1 MGQDERF
8 GEEPRKALP
17 VSLNSTHSDT
27 TLLRPCD
34 REFKTKIVSYHMRH
48 LKFGQ
53 AIYWT
58 PLPLPSDNS
67 PCLTIVEWIYMEL
80 VIHITTT

>member
-1 MGQDERF
+1 MNVLERSLARLYLF
-8 GEEPRKALP
+8 WGAW
-17 VSLNSTHSDT
+17 SLNSTHSDT

-53 AIYWT
+53 AIYIG
-58 PLPLPSDNS
+58 PPS
-67 PCLTIVEWIYMEL
+67 PFHLTIAPV
-80 VIHITTT
+80 